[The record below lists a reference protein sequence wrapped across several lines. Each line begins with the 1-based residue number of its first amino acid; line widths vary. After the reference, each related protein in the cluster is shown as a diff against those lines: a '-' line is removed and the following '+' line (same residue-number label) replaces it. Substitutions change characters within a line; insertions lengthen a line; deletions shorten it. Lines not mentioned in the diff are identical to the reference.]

1 MLNFLLEQF
10 VSPVYFLLIIL
21 LLLMMVVLTKT
32 DKRLFFT
39 RAAIILILI
48 TALAEPY
55 SPVSLFGGGSTK
67 LAILDD
73 QSSSYTIFGE
83 SVGKEIFEELDGS
96 RGVRYVPFGEDT
108 VSDVGYAII
117 DSMNNGEN
125 VLLLSD
131 GNINSGK
138 GLDEVRKTSSLEN
151 LSLSIISREIENED
165 YSVKITGPS
174 KVGPD
179 TDAMFTAVVE
189 GVDASER
196 AVELSV
202 DGNVVLTGKA
212 GEMEYS
218 VKFGEGYH
226 QLVARLL
233 DPDFFN
239 ENNAYYKSVKVVE
252 KPKVLLYGASN
263 TPLHNSLNKLYNVDV
278 GNLYNLERY
287 HAVVIDDV
295 PVSDFSERVDALEDY
310 VAEGNGLIVFGG
322 KNSFERDNYFGS
334 GLEELLPV
342 EVSGAGKKQ
351 GSIHVVVLIDISSST
366 TSAYGTS
373 TAAEIS
379 KALAVNIVKDI
390 TDEHSLG
397 VVAFNSQS
405 YIVEPLGLLE
415 NKERPALESLIG
427 SLKSTGSTDLGNGLT
442 TSINLLKGK
451 SGGKNIILI
460 TDGTTQ
466 GEVYGAV
473 NLANSS
479 DVKIYPVAVGSNPN
493 EILLRSISNSTGGG
507 YYWAAQ
513 SHQLSFVFGDP
524 DEGNEKSSEIK
535 IYDDSHFITEGLLLS
550 AKVHGTNKV
559 LPKDSAKLLLN
570 SGNGDPLLTVWRKG
584 LGRIAVL
591 STDNGNYWGGEMY
604 SGINSKIISRTI
616 NWGAG
621 DPERKKEY
629 FFSVNDA
636 RVGEEIDFVIKGE
649 RAPKIDGLNFERIS
663 DRTYVASTFSD
674 SVGFF
679 EFEDDEY
686 SVNYNSEYLKL
697 GMNDELENI
706 VLMSGGGS
714 FEEENIEDIL
724 DFLKEK
730 KNVISTEKELFVWP
744 LIALA
749 MIIFIVDVWF
759 RTINKRKNI

>member
-466 GEVYGAV
+466 GEVYGA
-473 NLANSS
+473 
-479 DVKIYPVAVGSNPN
+479 
-493 EILLRSISNSTGGG
+493 
-507 YYWAAQ
+507 
-513 SHQLSFVFGDP
+513 H
-524 DEGNEKSSEIK
+524 
-535 IYDDSHFITEGLLLS
+535 
-550 AKVHGTNKV
+550 
-559 LPKDSAKLLLN
+559 
-570 SGNGDPLLTVWRKG
+570 
-584 LGRIAVL
+584 
-591 STDNGNYWGGEMY
+591 
-604 SGINSKIISRTI
+604 
-616 NWGAG
+616 
-621 DPERKKEY
+621 
-629 FFSVNDA
+629 
-636 RVGEEIDFVIKGE
+636 VIKDTY
-649 RAPKIDGLNFERIS
+649 KQLN
-663 DRTYVASTFSD
+663 
-674 SVGFF
+674 
-679 EFEDDEY
+679 
-686 SVNYNSEYLKL
+686 
-697 GMNDELENI
+697 
-706 VLMSGGGS
+706 
-714 FEEENIEDIL
+714 
-724 DFLKEK
+724 
-730 KNVISTEKELFVWP
+730 
-744 LIALA
+744 
-749 MIIFIVDVWF
+749 
-759 RTINKRKNI
+759 